1 MAALNPPAAGAGAGT
16 PAPVR
21 PPVPTAARDAV
32 RRGRRPRLWRA
43 LVGLVAA
50 VYFLGPMAFSVLFT
64 VDVPREGWTLGSYSG
79 ILGAQGFWP
88 GIRLTLELAAATIA
102 ATLLLLVPA
111 LIAVRLT
118 APRLRVLV
126 EVLCSLPL
134 VVPAVALTAG
144 ISSVLRWGP
153 DDFAD
158 TPLFQTFN
166 AIQNPGFPVVLLLAY
181 VLMALPLAY
190 RTLDAGLRSLDLS
203 TLVEAARNCG
213 ASWPRTVTQVVLPN
227 LRGAL
232 LNTAFLTLAL
242 VLGEYTVA
250 SILGYQPFAV
260 WIVSL
265 GGSDA
270 QVSVAVSVLSLVLTW
285 ALLLLL
291 AAAGRGRSQRAP
303 RGNRRSA
310 AAGPTAGPAADPTT
324 GPTEQAAHSTVRENS

>member
-1 MAALNPPAAGAGAGT
+1 
-16 PAPVR
+16 
-21 PPVPTAARDAV
+21 
-32 RRGRRPRLWRA
+32 
-43 LVGLVAA
+43 
-50 VYFLGPMAFSVLFT
+50 MAFAVLFT
-64 VDVPREGWTLGSYSG
+64 VDVPRQGWTLDSYRG
-79 ILGAQGFWP
+79 ILGAPGFWP
-88 GIRLTLELAAATIA
+88 GLRLTLELAAATIA
-102 ATLLLLVPA
+102 VTLLLLVPA

-166 AIQNPGFPVVLLLAY
+166 AVQNPGFPVVLLLAY

-190 RTLDAGLRSLDLS
+190 RTLDAGLRALDLA
-203 TLVEAARNCG
+203 TLVEAARNLG
-213 ASWPRTVTQVVLPN
+213 ASWPRTVVQVVLPN

-285 ALLLLL
+285 LLLLLL
-291 AAAGRGRSQRAP
+291 AAAGRARRLP
-303 RGNRRSA
+303 RLPRRHRA
-310 AAGPTAGPAADPTT
+310 AADPAADPTT
-324 GPTEQAAHSTVRENS
+324 ADLNARPTVRENS

>member
-1 MAALNPPAAGAGAGT
+1 MAALNPPAAPAAQPPHEGAG
-16 PAPVR
+16 
-21 PPVPTAARDAV
+21 
-32 RRGRRPRLWRA
+32 RGRRPRVWRGV
-43 LVGLVAA
+43 VGLIAA
-50 VYFLGPMAFSVLFT
+50 VYFLGPMVFSVIFT
-64 VDVPREGWTLGSYSG
+64 VDVPGRGLTLSSYSG
-79 ILGAQGFWP
+79 ILGAGGF
-88 GIRLTLELAAATIA
+88 GSSLRLTLELAAATTA
-102 ATLLLLVPA
+102 LTLLLLVPA

-144 ISSVLRWGP
+144 ISSVLQWGP
-153 DDFAD
+153 DDFAG

-166 AIQNPGFPVVLLLAY
+166 AIQTPGFPVVLLLAY

-190 RTLDAGLRSLDLS
+190 RTLDAGLRALDLT

-213 ASWPRTVTQVVLPN
+213 ASRPRAVVQVVLPN

-265 GGSDA
+265 GGSNA
-270 QVSVAVSVLSLVLTW
+270 QMSVSVSVLSLVLTW
-285 ALLLLL
+285 VLLLLL
-291 AAAGRGRSQRAP
+291 AAAGRGRSTRPA
-303 RGNRRSA
+303 RRTRRSRA
-310 AAGPTAGPAADPTT
+310 ASAPTV
-324 GPTEQAAHSTVRENS
+324 QENS

>member
-1 MAALNPPAAGAGAGT
+1 MAALTPPAPTAVR
-16 PAPVR
+16 PAPE
-21 PPVPTAARDAV
+21 PAG
-32 RRGRRPRLWRA
+32 RRRRPRVWRGV
-43 LVGLVAA
+43 VGLIAA
-50 VYFLGPMAFSVLFT
+50 LYFLGPMVFSVIFT
-64 VDVPREGWTLGSYSG
+64 VDVPGEGLTASSYSG
-79 ILGAQGFWP
+79 IFGAEGFWSSL
-88 GIRLTLELAAATIA
+88 RLTLELAAATTA
-102 ATLLLLVPA
+102 VTLLLLVPA

-144 ISSVLRWGP
+144 ISSVLQWGP

-166 AIQNPGFPVVLLLAY
+166 AIQNPGFPVILLLAY

-190 RTLDAGLRSLDLS
+190 RTLDAGMRALDLP

-213 ASWPRTVTQVVLPN
+213 ANWPRTVLQVVLPN

-232 LNTAFLTLAL
+232 LNTGFITLAL

-260 WIVSL
+260 WIVTI
-265 GGSDA
+265 GGSNA
-270 QVSVAVSVLSLVLTW
+270 QLSVSVSVLSLVLTW
-285 ALLLLL
+285 VLLLVL
-291 AAAGRGRSQRAP
+291 AAAGRGRSSRAP
-303 RGNRRSA
+303 RRSPGSA
-310 AAGPTAGPAADPTT
+310 APD
-324 GPTEQAAHSTVRENS
+324 HTVLENS

>member
-1 MAALNPPAAGAGAGT
+1 MAALT
-16 PAPVR
+16 PAE
-21 PPVPTAARDAV
+21 TAGR
-32 RRGRRPRLWRA
+32 RRPRVWRA
-43 LVGLVAA
+43 VVGLVAA
-50 VYFLGPMAFSVLFT
+50 LYFLGPMALSVLFT
-64 VDVPREGWTLGSYSG
+64 VDVPGQGLTLGSYTG
-79 ILGAQGFWP
+79 ILSAPGFWSSL
-88 GIRLTLELAAATIA
+88 RLTLELAAATTA
-102 ATLLLLVPA
+102 LTLLLLVPA
-111 LIAVRLT
+111 LVAVRLT

-144 ISSVLRWGP
+144 ISSVLQWGP

-166 AIQNPGFPVVLLLAY
+166 TVQNPDFPVVLLLAY

-190 RTLDAGLRSLDLS
+190 RTLDAGLSGLDLG

-213 ASWPRTVTQVVLPN
+213 ASWPRAVVQVVLPN

-270 QVSVAVSVLSLVLTW
+270 QMSVSVSVLSLVLTW
-285 ALLLLL
+285 VLLLLL
-291 AAAGRGRSQRAP
+291 AAAGRGRSTRAARGGDRSRGPRSRSRAP
-303 RGNRRSA
+303 RTTA
-310 AAGPTAGPAADPTT
+310 AAPAAAPTAQEKT
-324 GPTEQAAHSTVRENS
+324 S

>member
-1 MAALNPPAAGAGAGT
+1 M
-16 PAPVR
+16 V
-21 PPVPTAARDAV
+21 
-32 RRGRRPRLWRA
+32 
-43 LVGLVAA
+43 
-50 VYFLGPMAFSVLFT
+50 FSVLFT
-64 VDVPREGWTLGSYSG
+64 VDVPGQGLTFGSYRG
-79 ILGAQGFWP
+79 ILGAEGF
-88 GIRLTLELAAATIA
+88 GSSLRLTLELAAATSA
-102 ATLLLLVPA
+102 VTLLLLVPA

-144 ISSVLRWGP
+144 ISSVLQWGP

-166 AIQNPGFPVVLLLAY
+166 AVQNPGFPVVLLLAY

-190 RTLDAGLRSLDLS
+190 RTLDAGLRAVDLT

-213 ASWPRTVTQVVLPN
+213 ANWPRAVLQVVLPN

-232 LNTAFLTLAL
+232 LNTCFLTLAL

-250 SILGYQPFAV
+250 SILGFRPFAV

-265 GGSDA
+265 GGSNA
-270 QVSVAVSVLSLVLTW
+270 QMSVSVSVLSLVLTW
-285 ALLLLL
+285 VLLLVL
-291 AAAGRGRSQRAP
+291 AAAGRGRSARTSAGSRGIRTSRSKRSDRGP
-303 RGNRRSA
+303 RGARTA
-310 AAGPTAGPAADPTT
+310 PTPTA
-324 GPTEQAAHSTVRENS
+324 EENS